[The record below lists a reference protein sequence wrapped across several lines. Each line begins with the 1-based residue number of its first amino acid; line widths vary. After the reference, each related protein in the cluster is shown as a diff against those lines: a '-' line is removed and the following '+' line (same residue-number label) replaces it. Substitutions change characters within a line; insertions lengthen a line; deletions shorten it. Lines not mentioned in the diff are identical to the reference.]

1 MTMGTLGSNSFKA
14 SILAYGAGILTR
26 MDVRTVELFTS
37 LLALVA
43 LIGGLS
49 YAFVSGIASPQ
60 VSIVAE
66 IRRLSLWLA
75 WLVAAGATA
84 GSLYFSEIADYVP
97 CRLCWFQRICM
108 YPLAGILLVA
118 AIRKDRNV
126 RWYALPLLIAGICL
140 SSYHYLIEWKP
151 SFGEGACGIGPSCTD
166 VWFRRMGFVTLAFM
180 ALSGFIAI
188 AALLFVQPKKSVL
201 PEETRN

>member
-1 MTMGTLGSNSFKA
+1 MRIGTLGFNSFKV
-14 SILAYGAGILTR
+14 SILACEAGILTM

-37 LLALVA
+37 LLALIA

-49 YAFVSGIASPQ
+49 YALVSGVVSPQ
-60 VSIVAE
+60 ASIVAE

-75 WLVAAGATA
+75 WIVAAVATA

-108 YPLAGILLVA
+108 FPLAGILLVA

-140 SSYHYLIEWKP
+140 SAYHYLIEWKP

-166 VWFRRMGFVTLAFM
+166 VWFRRMGFVTLSFM

-188 AALLFVQPKKSVL
+188 AALLFVQPKKSDNQL
-201 PEETRN
+201 SEK

>member
-1 MTMGTLGSNSFKA
+1 
-14 SILAYGAGILTR
+14 

-43 LIGGLS
+43 LFGGLS
-49 YAFVSGIASPQ
+49 YAFVSGVVSPQ

-84 GSLYFSEIADYVP
+84 GSLYFSEIADFVP

-108 YPLAGILLVA
+108 FPLAGILLVA
-118 AIRKDRNV
+118 AIRK
-126 RWYALPLLIAGICL
+126 IAMCAG
-140 SSYHYLIEWKP
+140 
-151 SFGEGACGIGPSCTD
+151 
-166 VWFRRMGFVTLAFM
+166 
-180 ALSGFIAI
+180 
-188 AALLFVQPKKSVL
+188 
-201 PEETRN
+201 TRCRC

>member
-1 MTMGTLGSNSFKA
+1 M
-14 SILAYGAGILTR
+14 

-37 LLALVA
+37 LLALIA

-49 YAFVSGIASPQ
+49 YALVSGVVSPQ
-60 VSIVAE
+60 ASIVAE

-75 WLVAAGATA
+75 WIVAAGATA

-108 YPLAGILLVA
+108 FPLAGILLVA

-126 RWYALPLLIAGICL
+126 RWYALPLLIAGMCL
-140 SSYHYLIEWKP
+140 SAYHYLIEWKP

-166 VWFRRMGFVTLAFM
+166 VWFRRMGFVTLSFM

-188 AALLFVQPKKSVL
+188 AALLFVQPKKSDNQL
-201 PEETRN
+201 SEK